1 MNDELIQRIN
11 LFIPAEVKP
20 HSFYGPNANMPIGEN
35 MFQMDEVSCQG
46 NETSLKEC
54 EFNGWG
60 VSDCNSE
67 EIVGVVC
74 KVTVMK
80 CPANHWLCQE
90 SEQCIPMEYMC
101 DGVKG
106 NLFEKYSI
114 FWILNSFNICK
125 NMKRGIKCEI
135 NCEK

>member
-1 MNDELIQRIN
+1 
-11 LFIPAEVKP
+11 
-20 HSFYGPNANMPIGEN
+20 

-46 NETSLKEC
+46 NETSLKDC

-60 VSDCNSE
+60 VSDCNAE

-106 NLFEKYSI
+106 KYC
-114 FWILNSFNICK
+114 F
-125 NMKRGIKCEI
+125 EI
-135 NCEK
+135 NDERATQGKKTYSSCELFSIRL